1 MKKFSALFLSL
12 ALFLSVT
19 PALAQDNLQPEDLK
33 TLRQAQEIEVNLN
46 EDITRSAFPATE
58 DKVSVEDGVISL
70 TSRGITVQIAQ
81 PFGMVFLTQDMQA
94 QIETYLK
101 LKDGRALAEF
111 MINNEING
119 IFFDL
124 NLDKQIWLF
133 VDETN
138 ISKMFINSDET
149 FDVLMQTL
157 KNMETDDLKFSEEEI
172 NGKRFVRVDQK
183 EGDLHYALFY
193 FFHEGKHII
202 VQIRDKEPL
211 TPEMIESLK
220 MTAESLSIKQ

>member
-1 MKKFSALFLSL
+1 MKKFFALFLSL

-81 PFGMVFLTQDMQA
+81 PFGMVFVTQDMQA

-101 LKDGRALAEF
+101 LKDGRARR
-111 MINNEING
+111 
-119 IFFDL
+119 
-124 NLDKQIWLF
+124 
-133 VDETN
+133 
-138 ISKMFINSDET
+138 SS
-149 FDVLMQTL
+149 
-157 KNMETDDLKFSEEEI
+157 
-172 NGKRFVRVDQK
+172 
-183 EGDLHYALFY
+183 
-193 FFHEGKHII
+193 
-202 VQIRDKEPL
+202 
-211 TPEMIESLK
+211 
-220 MTAESLSIKQ
+220 